1 MTDAPTFSGPQ
12 NQSRAIRVVEV
23 LDLIH
28 KSARSQKVGPD
39 EEREL
44 LQPVFDKLAKM
55 GWHVGSSPKV
65 PGRVTGLVTPQ
76 WVSIREAA
84 QQASLRD
91 LTYAMA
97 VYLSRLDEELNLNLK
112 GK

>member
-12 NQSRAIRVVEV
+12 NQSRANRIAEV

-28 KSARSQKVGPD
+28 TSARSQKVGPD
-39 EEREL
+39 EERAI

-55 GWHVGSSPKV
+55 GWHVSSSPTL
-65 PGRVTGLVTPQ
+65 PGRVNGLVTPP
-76 WVSIREAA
+76 WVSVREMS
-84 QQASLRD
+84 QQATLKD

-97 VYLSRLDEELNLNLK
+97 VYLSRIDEELYSNPK